1 MAALAINIGP
11 VGTDELEAWATLTHR
26 AFLAPHRPTTA
37 RLDLLRKASAD
48 QRFRVARIGDVACGT
63 YRTWDADLPVPGG
76 STVKTLAITSVSVL
90 TSHRR
95 RGVATAL
102 MASSLAEAR
111 EQGAALGYLIASEGG
126 IYGRFGFGPASETV
140 HLTVSS
146 PRLRFGA
153 GLTEGIDLEATDD
166 LALRQVAP
174 ELYRTVSAGL
184 PGALPRSDLWWD
196 MSCGVFPEAG
206 EEGLARPAVIARDAA
221 GTVVGTAS
229 YRIKGDWTL
238 STQAGIDLLDLTA
251 STPAAYRA
259 LWRYLADLDLTDR
272 IVAADRPVH
281 EPLAWMVTDRRAI
294 GETNRTDFQWVRI
307 VDVPAALT
315 ARRAQAP
322 GQVVVEVTD
331 PAGYAAGRWQ
341 IDADENGEVGVTA
354 STRTA
359 DVTLPV
365 STLGSVYL
373 GQNPLTRLH
382 LAGLADEHRAGT
394 VRRLDA
400 MLTWT
405 PTAMVGHT
413 WF

>member
-1 MAALAINIGP
+1 MATPVIDIGP
-11 VGTDELEAWATLTHR
+11 VGTDELQAWAALAHR
-26 AFLAPHRPTTA
+26 AFLVPHRPTAA

-76 STVKTLAITSVSVL
+76 GTAKTLAITSVSVL
-90 TSHRR
+90 ASHRR

-102 MASSLAEAR
+102 MVSSLAEAR

-153 GLTEGIDLEATDD
+153 GLTEGIELEATDD
-166 LALRQVAP
+166 LAVRLVAP
-174 ELYRTVSAGL
+174 ELYRQVAAGL
-184 PGALPRSDLWWD
+184 PGALPRSGLWWD
-196 MSCGVFPEAG
+196 MSCGVLPEAG
-206 EEGLARPAVIARDAA
+206 EESLDRPAVIARDAQGA
-221 GTVVGTAS
+221 VVGTAS

-238 STQAGIDLLDLTA
+238 CTQAGIDLLDLTA
-251 STPAAYRA
+251 ATPAAYRA
-259 LWRYLADLDLTDR
+259 LWQYLADLDLTDR

-281 EPLAWMVTDRRAI
+281 EPLTWMATDRRAVS
-294 GETNRTDFQWVRI
+294 ETNRTDFQWVRV

-322 GQVVVEVTD
+322 GRVVVEVTD
-331 PAGYAAGRWQ
+331 PAGYSAGRWEV
-341 IDADENGEVGVTA
+341 DADENGEVGVTA

-359 DVTLPV
+359 DVTLPAA
-365 STLGSVYL
+365 TLGSVYL
-373 GQNPLTRLH
+373 GQNPLTRLYS
-382 LAGLADEHRAGT
+382 AGLADEHRAGA

-400 MLTWT
+400 MLAWT